1 MHEKK
6 AKTSFMRRFA
16 PEGLATGLVWTANV
30 RTLRHAVEARTAQGA
45 EEEIRLVFG
54 KIGELMRAEAPALF
68 ETHGD
73 RGRRLDPRLAQ
84 GAGPAVPDVTIGA
97 TAAYLA
103 VPAASPGPW
112 PGVVA
117 IHEAF
122 GLNDDIRAHAD
133 RLAALGYLALAP
145 DLLEGRFWMRCIRS
159 MFRQIAA
166 GSGPAFEVLDA
177 CRGWLAERPDCTGKT
192 GVIGFCMGG
201 GFALMCAPRD
211 GYSAAAVNYGVV
223 PSDAESALAGSC
235 PVVGSY
241 GARDTMGVSHPERLE
256 AALTALGVPHD
267 VKVYPE
273 AGHGFI
279 ESRRPRSRGR
289 PRWRD

>member
-1 MHEKK
+1 M
-6 AKTSFMRRFA
+6 
-16 PEGLATGLVWTANV
+16 
-30 RTLRHAVEARTAQGA
+30 
-45 EEEIRLVFG
+45 
-54 KIGELMRAEAPALF
+54 
-68 ETHGD
+68 
-73 RGRRLDPRLAQ
+73 
-84 GAGPAVPDVTIGA
+84 PDVTVGA

-103 VPAASPGPW
+103 VPVTPGPW

-122 GLNDDIRAHAD
+122 GLNDDIKAHAD

-145 DLLEGRFWMRCIRS
+145 DLLAGKFWMRCVRG

-177 CRGWLAERPDCTGKT
+177 CRGWLADRDDCTGKT

-201 GFALMCAPRD
+201 GFALMCAPRE

-223 PSDAESALAGSC
+223 PSDAESALTGSC

-241 GARDTMGVSHPERLE
+241 GA
-256 AALTALGVPHD
+256 
-267 VKVYPE
+267 K
-273 AGHGFI
+273 I
-279 ESRRPRSRGR
+279 GR
-289 PRWRD
+289 AS